1 MSKFYEAL
9 IKREQYFR
17 CPVVV
22 GNGISHEDAESALD
36 NFWGL
41 ESHVENNCDYGEE
54 TTVELIRLTDS
65 DSKYALTKVDET
77 DFQGFSSLQGLVV
90 YKTRKG
96 SNEIAIGATYEKNL
110 HGHLIKDENTKTS
123 A

>member
-22 GNGISHEDAESALD
+22 ENGISHEDAESALD
-36 NFWGL
+36 DFWGL
-41 ESHVENNCDYGEE
+41 EGHVENECEYTDAS
-54 TTVELIRLTDS
+54 VELIRLTDS
-65 DSKYALTKVDET
+65 DSKSALTKVDES
-77 DFQGFSSLQGLVV
+77 DFQGFSSSKGLVV
-90 YKTRKG
+90 YRTFKG
-96 SNEIAIGATYEKNL
+96 SNKIATGATYKQNL
-110 HGHLIKDENTKTS
+110 HGHLIEDENTQTT